1 MKSIITKTLITTF
14 IFFIIISFLLL
25 NNQQDKNEDIPKN
38 QDDIIKKQ
46 KLYLFIYDL
55 IAILF
60 LFIFIFFIVYNG
72 FLKGCIKTIFIWA
85 FFISCTPIP
94 EAGLLV
100 SLPLKKYLNISLH
113 ISQAIVSFIALMI
126 LIYFYFYEKK
136 TINSYLIGKLF
147 LGLIKYKY
155 FSIIIIS
162 IISSIFTSEF
172 IDNLID
178 NYINNEKIN
187 NTQFKL
193 FMIACFVLFY
203 SLILNSLINKI
214 NTK

>member
-1 MKSIITKTLITTF
+1 
-14 IFFIIISFLLL
+14 
-25 NNQQDKNEDIPKN
+25 
-38 QDDIIKKQ
+38 
-46 KLYLFIYDL
+46 
-55 IAILF
+55 
-60 LFIFIFFIVYNG
+60 
-72 FLKGCIKTIFIWA
+72 
-85 FFISCTPIP
+85 
-94 EAGLLV
+94 
-100 SLPLKKYLNISLH
+100 
-113 ISQAIVSFIALMI
+113 MI

-178 NYINNEKIN
+178 IYINNEKIN

-193 FMIACFVLFY
+193 FLIACFVLFY

-214 NTK
+214 NMK

>member
-14 IFFIIISFLLL
+14 IFFIIVSFLLV
-25 NNQQDKNEDIPKN
+25 NNQQDKDKDIPKN

-55 IAILF
+55 IVILF
-60 LFIFIFFIVYNG
+60 LFTFIFFVVYNG

-85 FFISCTPIP
+85 FFVSCTPIP

-113 ISQAIVSFIALMI
+113 ISQAIVSFIVLMI
-126 LIYFYFYEKK
+126 LIYFYFYEKN

-178 NYINNEKIN
+178 NYIDNEKIN

-193 FMIACFVLFY
+193 FLIACFVLFY